1 MPSRLF
7 TTFRLRYNKNSLEKK
22 VKMRERWIRWRRW
35 VRLWYLRLLRLKG
48 RPEEVAG
55 GMAIG
60 VFVGMTPT
68 VPLHTVLAVLIAYLF
83 GKSKLAA
90 AMGVWVSNP
99 LLLPFVYFL
108 DYKLGRMITRT
119 TPPSFAV
126 SGFSIQKMIELG
138 WGISFP
144 LIVGGFVLG
153 LICAIP
159 SYYITK
165 RVVILYR
172 EKRRKRSDNLDFP
185 SKTT

>member
-1 MPSRLF
+1 M
-7 TTFRLRYNKNSLEKK
+7 EKE
-22 VKMRERWIRWRRW
+22 VKMKAQWIRWKRW
-35 VRLWYLRLLRLKG
+35 LRLQYLRLLRLKG

-55 GMAIG
+55 GVAIG

-99 LLLPFVYFL
+99 LFLPFVYLL
-108 DYKLGRMITRT
+108 DYKLGRMIIRT
-119 TPPSFAV
+119 SPPSFAA
-126 SGFSIQKMIELG
+126 SDLSIHKMIELG

-144 LIVGGFVLG
+144 LIVGGLVMG
-153 LICAIP
+153 LICAMP

-172 EKRRKRSDNLDFP
+172 EKRRKRFNKVDFP

>member
-1 MPSRLF
+1 M
-7 TTFRLRYNKNSLEKK
+7 
-22 VKMRERWIRWRRW
+22 KMGERWIKWKRWL
-35 VRLWYLRLLRLKG
+35 RLWYLRLLHLKG

-99 LLLPFVYFL
+99 VFLPFVYLL
-108 DYKLGRMITRT
+108 DYKLGRMVTRT
-119 TPPSFAV
+119 NPPSFAV
-126 SGFSIQKMIELG
+126 SDFSIHKIIELG

-144 LIVGGFVLG
+144 LLVGGFILG
-153 LICAIP
+153 LVCAIP
-159 SYYITK
+159 SYFITK
-165 RVVILYR
+165 RVVILYK
-172 EKRRKRSDNLDFP
+172 EKRRKRFDRIDFP
-185 SKTT
+185 STTT

>member
-1 MPSRLF
+1 
-7 TTFRLRYNKNSLEKK
+7 
-22 VKMRERWIRWRRW
+22 
-35 VRLWYLRLLRLKG
+35 
-48 RPEEVAG
+48 
-55 GMAIG
+55 MAIG

-99 LLLPFVYFL
+99 LLLPFVYLL
-108 DYKLGRMITRT
+108 DYKLGRTITRT
-119 TPPSFAV
+119 APPSFAV
-126 SGFSIQKMIELG
+126 SDFSIHKMIELG

-144 LIVGGFVLG
+144 LIVGGLVLG

-165 RVVILYR
+165 RLVILYR
-172 EKRRKRSDNLDFP
+172 EKPRKRSGRVDFP
-185 SKTT
+185 SKTA

>member
-1 MPSRLF
+1 
-7 TTFRLRYNKNSLEKK
+7 
-22 VKMRERWIRWRRW
+22 MRERWTGWKRAL
-35 VRLWYLRLLRLKG
+35 RLWYLRLLRLKG
-48 RPEEVAG
+48 EPGEVAG

-83 GKSKLAA
+83 KKSKLAA
-90 AMGVWVSNP
+90 AMGVWISNP
-99 LLLPFVYFL
+99 LVLPFIYLL

-126 SGFSIQKMIELG
+126 SDFSIHKMIEMG
-138 WGISFP
+138 WWISFP
-144 LIVGGFVLG
+144 LIVGGLVLG

-165 RVVILYR
+165 RLIILYR
-172 EKRRKRSDNLDFP
+172 EKRQKRCDKIDFP

>member
-1 MPSRLF
+1 M
-7 TTFRLRYNKNSLEKK
+7 
-22 VKMRERWIRWRRW
+22 KMRERWTRWKRAF
-35 VRLWYLRLLRLKG
+35 RLLYLRLLRLKG
-48 RPEEVAG
+48 QPEEVAG
-55 GMAIG
+55 GVAIG

-83 GKSKLAA
+83 RKSKLAA

-99 LLLPFVYFL
+99 LFLPFVYLL
-108 DYKLGRMITRT
+108 DYKLGRVITRT
-119 TPPSFAV
+119 NPPSFAV
-126 SGFSIQKMIELG
+126 SDFSMHKMIELG

-144 LIVGGFVLG
+144 LIVGGLVLG

-172 EKRRKRSDNLDFP
+172 EKRRKRFDKVDFP